1 MPKQID
7 NENVYPAGDQ
17 PPAPTKDEDKNQSG
31 KQGQGNADTK
41 NQGKQTDSKGNDQDN
56 NKGGEDWENRY
67 KNLEKKLGEQGNEM
81 GQLKQQNQQL
91 MEQLEGMKA
100 GDQGKGAGDQQ
111 APDYEAKMNDIYKQL
126 DTGDISVE
134 EAMRQSNALTNEM
147 ASKNAES
154 KASEK
159 VQQALE
165 EKEQEA
171 QLNKFFE
178 QHPDFQ
184 QLKESGQLENVK
196 AQMPGFHDD
205 FSAYFAYK
213 AQTAADEAYNRG
225 KQEMEQLSQG
235 DANTDKVLQGPGS
248 AIRNQNPEPLTD
260 EGDIKQSMMQRLK
273 EARNNG

>member
-17 PPAPTKDEDKNQSG
+17 PPAPPKDESKNQSG